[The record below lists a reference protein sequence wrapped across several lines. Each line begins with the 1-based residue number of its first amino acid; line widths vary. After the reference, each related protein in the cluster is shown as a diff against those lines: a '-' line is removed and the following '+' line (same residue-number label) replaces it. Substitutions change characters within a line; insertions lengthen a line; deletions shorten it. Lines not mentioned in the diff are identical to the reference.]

1 MNEFGSADLKMRVME
16 RIIDL
21 ADSSARV
28 AGPELA
34 AGGLESAKDRKT
46 GATSGVAAG
55 AVGGSF
61 GLILAVFA
69 ESMLSPAGMHF
80 VAPSLPLMQA
90 EFAGVAQA
98 DILVPMVVT
107 LPGLMIAMCAPFMGA
122 LGDRIGVRPLL
133 LWSMVAYM
141 IIGIL
146 PYWLES
152 LYAIIGAR
160 FLFGIAESALA
171 VCGTPLIAAG
181 FLAGRRRAMISGRVA
196 FIGLSSMFLAM
207 CGGWAAQSGWRTA
220 YLLYLFAAV
229 PFLLVLFFVPRSLTI
244 VESSAAGKQPR
255 QLWAIYGLNFVYG
268 TGIAALFVYSAFLLK
283 ELGIHTPKLAG
294 TLSGA
299 AAFTT
304 VAASLLFPFISRRV
318 SGRALM
324 ILSFLLM
331 AAGCATLSGA
341 NDAALVGAGLVL
353 TATGM
358 GLFIPT
364 STDMLLHYCLPQHRG
379 RATGIA
385 MMALYLGNFV
395 VPFSMTA
402 LTRSGSSIG
411 QGYVLLSVVY
421 VITAL
426 VAMWLA
432 KAVFAIPGGSGDRP
446 AAH

>member
-1 MNEFGSADLKMRVME
+1 M
-16 RIIDL
+16 
-21 ADSSARV
+21 ADSSVKV
-28 AGPELA
+28 ATPNMA
-34 AGGLESAKDRKT
+34 AGGVAPEEGAPSGKT
-46 GATSGVAAG
+46 SPVAAG
-55 AVGGSF
+55 VAGGSL

-107 LPGLMIAMCAPFMGA
+107 LPGLMIALCAPFMGA

-152 LYAIIGAR
+152 LYAIIGVR

-181 FLAGRRRAMISGRVA
+181 FMAGRRRAMISGRVA
-196 FIGLSSMFLAM
+196 FIGLSSMLLAM
-207 CGGWAAQSGWRTA
+207 CGGWAAQYGWRTA
-220 YLLYLFAAV
+220 YLLYLFAAL
-229 PFLLVLFFVPRSLTI
+229 PLLLVLFFVPRSLTI
-244 VESSAAGKQPR
+244 VASSSAGKQPR

-268 TGIAALFVYSAFLLK
+268 TGIATLFVYSAFLLK
-283 ELGIHTPKLAG
+283 EMGIHTPKLAG
-294 TLSGA
+294 TLSGV

-304 VAASLLFPFISRRV
+304 VAASLLFPLISRRLM
-318 SGRALM
+318 GRTLM

-341 NDAALVGAGLVL
+341 GEATLVGVGLVL
-353 TATGM
+353 TALGM
-358 GLFIPT
+358 GLFIPA

-402 LTRSGSSIG
+402 LTRSGSSIS
-411 QGYVLLSVVY
+411 QGYVLLSAVY
-421 VITAL
+421 VVTAL
-426 VAMWLA
+426 VALWLA
-432 KAVFAIPGGSGDRP
+432 KSVFVVPGESDGRS